1 MIYWSFTA
9 CMLDV
14 KHKSASEN
22 LNIMLIYFAT
32 ALHFLYDV
40 LALTETFLFPIHKLL
55 VANTVPVT

>member
-1 MIYWSFTA
+1 
-9 CMLDV
+9 MLDV